1 MYIFIHISI
10 SMFNPLEHKF
20 FKSTFVPIIR
30 LFNRICP
37 SFRNEFGSPCSIRK
51 AELLLNGT

>member
-1 MYIFIHISI
+1 
-10 SMFNPLEHKF
+10 MFNPLEHKF